1 MDNEN
6 DARLSTQYE
15 SQIRQVQ
22 NVFTITEA
30 ILNSEISNA
39 ELLVKS
45 KEDMN
50 AAEDIQEANDRI
62 AALRLLVDDAAGTN
76 AAEIATLEDRVG
88 TLNGNRQDLA

>member
-1 MDNEN
+1 LRGLVEAAILDNEN
-6 DARLSTQYE
+6 DARLSTQYD

-50 AAEDIQEANDRI
+50 AAKDYEEITDRI
-62 AALRLLVDDAAGTN
+62 AVLM
-76 AAEIATLEDRVG
+76 LE
-88 TLNGNRQDLA
+88 